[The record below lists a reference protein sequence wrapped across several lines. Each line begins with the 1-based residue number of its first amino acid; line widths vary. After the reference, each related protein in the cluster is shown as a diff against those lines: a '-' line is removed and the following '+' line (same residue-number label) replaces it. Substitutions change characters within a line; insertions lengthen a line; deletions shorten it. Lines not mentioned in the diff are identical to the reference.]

1 MQKKN
6 ALKKFIGR
14 TSLTFDLKKWRDGR
28 YILYAIDI
36 FTRFSVAILI
46 KNKKLETISEAL
58 LEEWVPVFDTM
69 EMLDKDGRSSI
80 MMSLQRLQ
88 NIPM

>member
-36 FTRFSVAILI
+36 LTRFSVAILI
-46 KNKKLETISEAL
+46 KN
-58 LEEWVPVFDTM
+58 
-69 EMLDKDGRSSI
+69 
-80 MMSLQRLQ
+80 
-88 NIPM
+88 